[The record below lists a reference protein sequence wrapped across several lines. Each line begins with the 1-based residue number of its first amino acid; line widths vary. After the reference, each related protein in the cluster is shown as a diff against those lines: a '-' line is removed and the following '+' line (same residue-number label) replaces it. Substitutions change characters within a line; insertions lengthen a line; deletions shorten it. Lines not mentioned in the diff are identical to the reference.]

1 MNKRIALCAAF
12 GAALFLSACSS
23 SVVKKPQ
30 PYGDWQ
36 DANTASMKTQKE
48 VKNAGH

>member
-1 MNKRIALCAAF
+1 MNKRIAFCAAI

-23 SVVKKPQ
+23 AVKKSQ

-36 DANTASMKTQKE
+36 DANSPTVKTQQGGK
-48 VKNAGH
+48 

>member
-1 MNKRIALCAAF
+1 MNKKIAFCAAI

-23 SVVKKPQ
+23 AEKKPQ

-36 DANTASMKTQKE
+36 DANLPT
-48 VKNAGH
+48 VKMQQGGK

>member
-23 SVVKKPQ
+23 VVNKPQ

-36 DANTASMKTQKE
+36 DANSPTVKTQQGGK
-48 VKNAGH
+48 

>member
-23 SVVKKPQ
+23 AVKKPQ

-36 DANTASMKTQKE
+36 DANSPAVKTHQG
-48 VKNAGH
+48 VK

>member
-12 GAALFLSACSS
+12 CAALFLSACSS
-23 SVVKKPQ
+23 SEKKPQ

-36 DANTASMKTQKE
+36 DANSPV
-48 VKNAGH
+48 VKPQQGDK